1 VSEPTSRSSEPVQQD
16 APVEP
21 VAETPTAA
29 ESPAEAV
36 SEAPEAAVEAD
47 AAAEA
52 PEVPAEAAPEDPAEE
67 LAVEEAPAAEA
78 EAPAAEVTE
87 VAEVAEEAPAE
98 EAPAAEAEVPAEDA
112 PAEEAPVAEAEVP
125 AEDAPAEEAPVAE
138 AEAEAEVA
146 AEEAPAEEAVAEA
159 EVAAEDA
166 PAEAAPAAEEAP
178 AAEAEVP
185 AEEAPGGETPT
196 AEAAAEGAPVAE
208 TPAEEAPAEEA
219 PAAEAEATTEEATT
233 EEAPT
238 EVAPAPETTPAPKP
252 ATPKPSAIP
261 SPAALARPRPPKPS
275 ASPAPAAQSAPATAP
290 APVVP
295 AAADAVAHAEAE
307 KFGRVDDEGN
317 VYVRD
322 STGERVVGQF
332 PGVTTEEALALYV
345 RRYLDLSAKV
355 GLFEA
360 RLESADLSVREID
373 QTLQKLTEETAEP
386 AAVGD
391 LDALR
396 SRVEV
401 LRGLSAERRAA
412 LEEARSAAKAEAVA
426 SRTSIV
432 EAAEKIAAT
441 DPSKMQ
447 WRPAGEELRS
457 LLDRWKDA
465 QRSGPRIDRPTEE
478 SLWKRFSH
486 ARTAFDRERR
496 HFFADLEQRNS
507 AAKTEKEKLVSEAEA
522 LSTSTD
528 WGYTAG
534 AYRDLMTRWKAAGRA
549 SRKDDDALWARFR
562 AAQDRFFEARDAENA
577 VIDAE
582 YGENLKVK
590 EELLLEAEALVPVKD
605 LNKAKAVLRNI
616 QERWE
621 EAGKVPRGDI
631 QRVEGRLRA
640 VETAI
645 RDADQAQWK
654 RSNPETRA
662 RAEGAAAQLEAA
674 IEGLEADLAAA
685 QAKGDKR
692 KVSEL
697 EAAVA
702 ARRSWLEQV
711 VKAAQD
717 SRG

>member
-1 VSEPTSRSSEPVQQD
+1 MSEPTSRSAEPVQQD
-16 APVEP
+16 APAEP

-36 SEAPEAAVEAD
+36 SEAAEVT
-47 AAAEA
+47 EA
-52 PEVPAEAAPEDPAEE
+52 PAEVEVPEDAAEAAPAEE
-67 LAVEEAPAAEA
+67 PVVEEPVVEAAPEA
-78 EAPAAEVTE
+78 VTE
-87 VAEVAEEAPAE
+87 PT
-98 EAPAAEAEVPAEDA
+98 
-112 PAEEAPVAEAEVP
+112 AEEAPVEEAPVE
-125 AEDAPAEEAPVAE
+125 AEEAPV
-138 AEAEAEVA
+138 
-146 AEEAPAEEAVAEA
+146 EEAPVEEAPQADAE
-159 EVAAEDA
+159 A
-166 PAEAAPAAEEAP
+166 PAEAAAEATPAPAP
-178 AAEAEVP
+178 AAPPVP
-185 AEEAPGGETPT
+185 A
-196 AEAAAEGAPVAE
+196 
-208 TPAEEAPAEEA
+208 
-219 PAAEAEATTEEATT
+219 
-233 EEAPT
+233 
-238 EVAPAPETTPAPKP
+238 
-252 ATPKPSAIP
+252 KPSAIP
-261 SPAALARPRPPKPS
+261 SPAALARPRPPKPGAPSS
-275 ASPAPAAQSAPATAP
+275 AAAQAAPASAP

-295 AAADAVAHAEAE
+295 VADAAAHAEAE
-307 KFGRVDDEGN
+307 KFGRVDDDGN

-322 STGERVVGQF
+322 SAGERIVGQF

-345 RRYLDLSAKV
+345 RRYLDLAAKV

-360 RLESADLSVREID
+360 RLDSADLSVREID
-373 QTLQKLTEETAEP
+373 QTLQKLGEETAEP

-396 SRVEV
+396 ARVET
-401 LRGLSAERRAA
+401 LRGRAAERRAA

-426 SRTSIV
+426 ARTSIV
-432 EAAEKIAAT
+432 ESAEKIAAT

-447 WRPAGEELRS
+447 WRPAGEELRL
-457 LLDRWKDA
+457 LLDRWKEA

-507 AAKTEKEKLVSEAEA
+507 SAKVEKEKLVSEAEA

-605 LNKAKAVLRNI
+605 LNKAKAVLRTL

-662 RAEGAAAQLEAA
+662 RAEGAAAQLQSA

-692 KVSEL
+692 KISEL
-697 EAAVA
+697 EAAVT

-711 VKAAQD
+711 VKAAED
-717 SRG
+717 SKG

>member
-1 VSEPTSRSSEPVQQD
+1 MSEPTSRSAEPVQQD
-16 APVEP
+16 APAEP

-36 SEAPEAAVEAD
+36 SEAAEVT
-47 AAAEA
+47 EA
-52 PEVPAEAAPEDPAEE
+52 PAEVEVPEDAAEAAPAEE
-67 LAVEEAPAAEA
+67 PAVEAAL
-78 EAPAAEVTE
+78 AAVT
-87 VAEVAEEAPAE
+87 EAPAE
-98 EAPAAEAEVPAEDA
+98 EAPVEEAPVEEAPEAEAEAVEQAPSEEVPTTEAPVEEAPVDEAPAEEAPVVETAATEEAPAAEVATEDA
-112 PAEEAPVAEAEVP
+112 PAEEAPV
-125 AEDAPAEEAPVAE
+125 
-138 AEAEAEVA
+138 
-146 AEEAPAEEAVAEA
+146 EEAPAGEAPAE

-166 PAEAAPAAEEAP
+166 PQAEADAPAEVTPAPAPAAQPAP
-178 AAEAEVP
+178 A
-185 AEEAPGGETPT
+185 
-196 AEAAAEGAPVAE
+196 
-208 TPAEEAPAEEA
+208 
-219 PAAEAEATTEEATT
+219 
-233 EEAPT
+233 
-238 EVAPAPETTPAPKP
+238 KP
-252 ATPKPSAIP
+252 AAIP
-261 SPAALARPRPPKPS
+261 SPAVLARPRPPKPGAPS
-275 ASPAPAAQSAPATAP
+275 AAAAQAAPAAAP

-295 AAADAVAHAEAE
+295 VADAAAHAEAE
-307 KFGRVDDEGN
+307 KFGRVDSDGN

-322 STGERVVGQF
+322 SAGERIVGQF

-345 RRYLDLSAKV
+345 RRYLDLAAKV

-360 RLESADLSVREID
+360 RLDSADLSVREID
-373 QTLQKLTEETAEP
+373 QTLQKLGEETAEP

-396 SRVEV
+396 ARVET
-401 LRGLSAERRAA
+401 LRGRAAERRAA

-426 SRTSIV
+426 ARTAIV
-432 EAAEKIAAT
+432 ESAEKIAAT

-447 WRPAGEELRS
+447 WRPAGEELRM
-457 LLDRWKDA
+457 LLDRWKEA

-507 AAKTEKEKLVSEAEA
+507 SAKIEKEKLVSEAEA

-605 LNKAKAVLRNI
+605 LNKAKAALRNI

-662 RAEGAAAQLEAA
+662 RAEGAAAQLQSA

-692 KVSEL
+692 KISEL

-711 VKAAQD
+711 VKAAED
-717 SRG
+717 SKG

>member
-1 VSEPTSRSSEPVQQD
+1 MSEPTSRSSEPVQQD
-16 APVEP
+16 APAEP

-36 SEAPEAAVEAD
+36 SEAT
-47 AAAEA
+47 EA
-52 PEVPAEAAPEDPAEE
+52 PETAEVAEAAEVEAPEETVEAAPEAPAEE
-67 LAVEEAPAAEA
+67 PVVEETPAAETPTDEAAPAETPADETPTAEAPAETEAADSEAPTEEAPTEEAPAAETPVA
-78 EAPAAEVTE
+78 EAPTVEAAPTEEPAAAE
-87 VAEVAEEAPAE
+87 AAPT
-98 EAPAAEAEVPAEDA
+98 EAPAAEAPATAAASEEAQPAAVATEDA
-112 PAEEAPVAEAEVP
+112 PAT
-125 AEDAPAEEAPVAE
+125 
-138 AEAEAEVA
+138 
-146 AEEAPAEEAVAEA
+146 EEAPAT
-159 EVAAEDA
+159 AADAAA
-166 PAEAAPAAEEAP
+166 PAEK
-178 AAEAEVP
+178 
-185 AEEAPGGETPT
+185 
-196 AEAAAEGAPVAE
+196 
-208 TPAEEAPAEEA
+208 
-219 PAAEAEATTEEATT
+219 
-233 EEAPT
+233 
-238 EVAPAPETTPAPKP
+238 APAPGPKP

-261 SPAALARPRPPKPS
+261 SPAALARPRPPRPGAPS
-275 ASPAPAAQSAPATAP
+275 APAAQSAPAAAP

-295 AAADAVAHAEAE
+295 VAADAAAHAEAE
-307 KFGRVDDEGN
+307 KFGRVDSEGN
-317 VYVRD
+317 VYVRE
-322 STGERVVGQF
+322 SAGERVVGQF

-345 RRYLDLSAKV
+345 RRYLDLAAKV

-360 RLESADLSVREID
+360 RLDSADLSVREID
-373 QTLQKLTEETAEP
+373 QTLQKLRDETAEP

-396 SRVEV
+396 GRVEA
-401 LRGLSAERRAA
+401 LRGRAAERRAV

-426 SRTSIV
+426 ARTSIV

-447 WRPAGEELRS
+447 WRPAGEELRT

-507 AAKTEKEKLVSEAEA
+507 AAKIEKEKLVSEAEA
-522 LSTSTD
+522 LSNSTD

-562 AAQDRFFEARDAENA
+562 AAQDRFFQARDAENA

-590 EELLLEAEALVPVKD
+590 EELLVEAEALVPVKD
-605 LNKAKAVLRNI
+605 LNKAKAALRSI

-640 VETAI
+640 VETAV

-674 IEGLEADLAAA
+674 IAGLEADLEAART
-685 QAKGDKR
+685 KGDKR

-711 VKAAQD
+711 VKAAED

>member
-1 VSEPTSRSSEPVQQD
+1 MSEPTSRSSEPVQQD
-16 APVEP
+16 VPAEP

-29 ESPAEAV
+29 DAPAEAV
-36 SEAPEAAVEAD
+36 SAAD
-47 AAAEA
+47 S
-52 PEVPAEAAPEDPAEE
+52 
-67 LAVEEAPAAEA
+67 
-78 EAPAAEVTE
+78 
-87 VAEVAEEAPAE
+87 AE
-98 EAPAAEAEVPAEDA
+98 EAPAADAAPEAAESGTAVDA
-112 PAEEAPVAEAEVP
+112 TPE
-125 AEDAPAEEAPVAE
+125 
-138 AEAEAEVA
+138 A
-146 AEEAPAEEAVAEA
+146 AEEAPAEEV
-159 EVAAEDA
+159 
-166 PAEAAPAAEEAP
+166 PAEEAAAEEAP
-178 AAEAEVP
+178 AAETADAPAEVA
-185 AEEAPGGETPT
+185 AEPE
-196 AEAAAEGAPVAE
+196 AEAAATEEPTA
-208 TPAEEAPAEEA
+208 TEAPAEEA
-219 PAAEAEATTEEATT
+219 AAAETATATEAPAEQPVAEDAPGPAEASEPPAATDDAPAEAPAAETPAAETSEQAD
-233 EEAPT
+233 
-238 EVAPAPETTPAPKP
+238 APADAPAAQAPEP
-252 ATPKPSAIP
+252 TPKPSAIP
-261 SPAALARPRPPKPS
+261 SPAALARPRPRKPGTP
-275 ASPAPAAQSAPATAP
+275 AAPAAQATPAAAP

-307 KFGRVDDEGN
+307 KFGRVDDEGT
-317 VYVRD
+317 VYVREAA
-322 STGERVVGQF
+322 GERVVGQF
-332 PGVTTEEALALYV
+332 PGVSTPEALALYV
-345 RRYLDLSAKV
+345 RRYLDLNAKV

-373 QTLQKLTEETAEP
+373 QTLQKLGEETAEP

-391 LDALR
+391 LDGLRARVEALR
-396 SRVEV
+396 GRA
-401 LRGLSAERRAA
+401 AERRAA
-412 LEEARSAAKAEAVA
+412 LEAARAAAKAEAVA
-426 SRTSIV
+426 ARTAIV

-441 DPSKMQ
+441 DPNKMQ

-457 LLDRWKDA
+457 LLDRWKEA

-507 AAKTEKEKLVSEAEA
+507 AAKIEKEKLVSEAEA

-534 AYRDLMTRWKAAGRA
+534 AYRDLMARWKAAGRA

-562 AAQDRFFEARDAENA
+562 AAQDRFFQARDAENA

-590 EELLLEAEALVPVKD
+590 EELLVEAEALVPVKD
-605 LNKAKAVLRNI
+605 LNKAKAALRNI

-645 RDADQAQWK
+645 RDADQAQW
-654 RSNPETRA
+654 RRTNPETRA

-674 IEGLEADLAAA
+674 IAGLEADLAAA

-692 KVSEL
+692 KVAEL
-697 EAAVA
+697 EAAVT

-711 VKAAQD
+711 VKAAED

>member
-1 VSEPTSRSSEPVQQD
+1 MSEPTSRSAEPVQQD
-16 APVEP
+16 APAEP

-36 SEAPEAAVEAD
+36 SEAAEVT
-47 AAAEA
+47 EA
-52 PEVPAEAAPEDPAEE
+52 PAEVEVPEDAAEAAPAAPVEEPVVEAAPEAVTEAPAEE
-67 LAVEEAPAAEA
+67 TPVEEAPVE
-78 EAPAAEVTE
+78 EAPEAE
-87 VAEVAEEAPAE
+87 VAEQAPSEEVPTTEAPVEDAPVAETPVEEAPAE
-98 EAPAAEAEVPAEDA
+98 ENPVVEAAATETTPAVETAAEDA
-112 PAEEAPVAEAEVP
+112 PAEEASV
-125 AEDAPAEEAPVAE
+125 
-138 AEAEAEVA
+138 
-146 AEEAPAEEAVAEA
+146 
-159 EVAAEDA
+159 
-166 PAEAAPAAEEAP
+166 EAAPVEDA
-178 AAEAEVP
+178 
-185 AEEAPGGETPT
+185 
-196 AEAAAEGAPVAE
+196 
-208 TPAEEAPAEEA
+208 PAEEAPAEEA
-219 PAAEAEATTEEATT
+219 PAEA
-233 EEAPT
+233 
-238 EVAPAPETTPAPKP
+238 TPAPAAQPTPAKP
-252 ATPKPSAIP
+252 AAIP
-261 SPAALARPRPPKPS
+261 SPAALARPRPPKPGAPS
-275 ASPAPAAQSAPATAP
+275 AAAAQAAPAAAP

-295 AAADAVAHAEAE
+295 VADAAAHAEAE

-322 STGERVVGQF
+322 SAGERIVGQF

-345 RRYLDLSAKV
+345 RRYLDLAAKV

-360 RLESADLSVREID
+360 RLDSADLSVREID
-373 QTLQKLTEETAEP
+373 QTLQKLGEETAEP

-396 SRVEV
+396 ARVET
-401 LRGLSAERRAA
+401 LRGRAAERRAA

-426 SRTSIV
+426 ARTSIV
-432 EAAEKIAAT
+432 ESAEKIAAT

-447 WRPAGEELRS
+447 WRPAGEELRL
-457 LLDRWKDA
+457 LLDRWKEA

-507 AAKTEKEKLVSEAEA
+507 SAKIEKEKLVSEAESLA
-522 LSTSTD
+522 TSTD

-605 LNKAKAVLRNI
+605 LNKAKATLRNI

-662 RAEGAAAQLEAA
+662 RAEGAAAQLQSA
-674 IEGLEADLAAA
+674 IEGLEAELAAA

-692 KVSEL
+692 KISEL

-711 VKAAQD
+711 VKAAED
-717 SRG
+717 SKG